1 MKKDLSVRTIVAIG
15 IGSAVFIIL
24 SRFADIPS
32 GIPNTSIKTSY
43 AFLAIAAT
51 LFGPIAGGLIGLIG
65 HTLND
70 MLSYGS
76 AWWSWIVVSGFVGFF
91 IGMFNKKILPLEE
104 KMTVKQIVFFNIS
117 QALTQAIGFGAVA
130 PILDIVIYKE
140 PANKVF
146 IQGLVAGVANIIT
159 VGIIGTAILIA
170 YAKTRVSSN
179 SLDKE

>member
-1 MKKDLSVRTIVAIG
+1 
-15 IGSAVFIIL
+15 
-24 SRFADIPS
+24 
-32 GIPNTSIKTSY
+32 
-43 AFLAIAAT
+43 
-51 LFGPIAGGLIGLIG
+51 
-65 HTLND
+65 